1 MELLKKRWMICFL
14 FVFLLIG
21 VGVYFPKTDEGKMNP
36 KSKMVESEISESEL
50 MVNFD
55 SKKIAYKKNAKQV
68 RPIASITKLMTMY
81 LVYEA
86 LEKGELEQSEEIEL
100 PVLNDV
106 EAVSLRSISNDN
118 KSKWPVED
126 LISATLIMSA
136 NDAAE
141 ALGHRLEESESFPQ
155 LMNQKARDLNLSKET
170 HFTSASG
177 LTTEK
182 GESVSTASD
191 LVLLATALI
200 KKFPE
205 VLEKT
210 SLSNLTLTNG
220 TTIYSTNELLN
231 NKYDENIKVD
241 GLKTGYTDKAGYCF
255 VGTANKN
262 GSRVLVVVLGAKNSE
277 QRFVIAENLLKKF

>member
-1 MELLKKRWMICFL
+1 MYEVMELLKKRWMICFL

-21 VGVYFPKTDEGKMNP
+21 VGVYFPKADEGKMNP
-36 KSKMVESEISESEL
+36 KSKMVESEL

-55 SKKIAYKKNAKQV
+55 SKKIAHKKNANQI

-100 PVLNDV
+100 PVINDV
-106 EAVSLRSISNDN
+106 EAVSLRSISNGE

-231 NKYDENIKVD
+231 NKYDENMQVD
-241 GLKTGYTDKAGYCF
+241 GLKTGYTDNAGYCF

-277 QRFVIAENLLKKF
+277 QRFITSENLLKKF